1 MSSPSHPRTLLK
13 SLPMTTKNDHSP
25 LLTWRL
31 STLRPPRFS
40 LISKRKPARE
50 GRLLILSL
58 ECACLGKSAPHS
70 FALSKRTRN
79 NQNFTYMENFQLL
92 ICLSED
98 ILVLFSNDDNYMRNL
113 DDVWEAIQ
121 KQDPDHFRDVQ
132 LRILISHLAAIHT
145 AFLNTFGGHSVHEVD
160 AAISAAWQ
168 YAEEHMSPQYRQG
181 L

>member
-1 MSSPSHPRTLLK
+1 MEVV
-13 SLPMTTKNDHSP
+13 DIAV
-25 LLTWRL
+25 
-31 STLRPPRFS
+31 STHQFN
-40 LISKRKPARE
+40 IKE
-50 GRLLILSL
+50 
-58 ECACLGKSAPHS
+58 EACSGGSAPHS
-70 FALSKRTRN
+70 LVRVRLLGKVGASFFALSKRTRN

-98 ILVLFSNDDNYMRNL
+98 ILVLFMDDDNYMRNW

-160 AAISAAWQ
+160 AAISAAWH

>member
-1 MSSPSHPRTLLK
+1 MEVV
-13 SLPMTTKNDHSP
+13 DIAV
-25 LLTWRL
+25 
-31 STLRPPRFS
+31 STHQFN
-40 LISKRKPARE
+40 IKE
-50 GRLLILSL
+50 
-58 ECACLGKSAPHS
+58 EACSGGSAPHS
-70 FALSKRTRN
+70 LVRVRLLGKVGASFFALSNRTRN

-98 ILVLFSNDDNYMRNL
+98 ILVLFMDDDNYMRNW

-145 AFLNTFGGHSVHEVD
+145 AFLNTFGGNSVHEVD
-160 AAISAAWQ
+160 AAISAAWH

>member
-1 MSSPSHPRTLLK
+1 
-13 SLPMTTKNDHSP
+13 
-25 LLTWRL
+25 
-31 STLRPPRFS
+31 
-40 LISKRKPARE
+40 
-50 GRLLILSL
+50 
-58 ECACLGKSAPHS
+58 
-70 FALSKRTRN
+70 
-79 NQNFTYMENFQLL
+79 MENFQLL

-160 AAISAAWQ
+160 AAISAAWH

>member
-1 MSSPSHPRTLLK
+1 MEVV
-13 SLPMTTKNDHSP
+13 DIAV
-25 LLTWRL
+25 
-31 STLRPPRFS
+31 STLQFN
-40 LISKRKPARE
+40 IKE
-50 GRLLILSL
+50 D
-58 ECACLGKSAPHS
+58 ACSGGSAPHS
-70 FALSKRTRN
+70 LVRVRLLGKVGASFFALSNRTRN

-98 ILVLFSNDDNYMRNL
+98 ILVLFMDDDNYMRNW

-160 AAISAAWQ
+160 AAISAAWH

>member
-1 MSSPSHPRTLLK
+1 MEVV
-13 SLPMTTKNDHSP
+13 DIAA
-25 LLTWRL
+25 
-31 STLRPPRFS
+31 STLQFN
-40 LISKRKPARE
+40 IKE
-50 GRLLILSL
+50 
-58 ECACLGKSAPHS
+58 EACSGGSAPHS
-70 FALSKRTRN
+70 LGRVRLLGKVGASFFALSIRTRN

-92 ICLSED
+92 ISLSED

-113 DDVWEAIQ
+113 DDVWETLQ
-121 KQDPDHFRDVQ
+121 KQDPDKFRDVQ

-160 AAISAAWQ
+160 AAISAAWH

>member
-1 MSSPSHPRTLLK
+1 MEVVDIAASTHQFNIKEEACSGGSAPQ
-13 SLPMTTKNDHSP
+13 SLV
-25 LLTWRL
+25 RV
-31 STLRPPRFS
+31 
-40 LISKRKPARE
+40 
-50 GRLLILSL
+50 RLL
-58 ECACLGKSAPHS
+58 GKVGASF

-98 ILVLFSNDDNYMRNL
+98 ILVLFMDDDNYMRNW

-160 AAISAAWQ
+160 AAISAAWH

>member
-1 MSSPSHPRTLLK
+1 MEVVDIAASTHQFNIKEEACSGGSAPQ
-13 SLPMTTKNDHSP
+13 SLV
-25 LLTWRL
+25 RV
-31 STLRPPRFS
+31 
-40 LISKRKPARE
+40 
-50 GRLLILSL
+50 RLL
-58 ECACLGKSAPHS
+58 GKVGASF

-98 ILVLFSNDDNYMRNL
+98 ILVLFMDDDNYMRNL
-113 DDVWEAIQ
+113 DDVWETLQ

-160 AAISAAWQ
+160 AAISAAWH